1 MHRQD
6 IASNNSSDRKQGVVS
21 IIMPAHNSERTLSDA
36 VESVLR
42 QTYPDWELVIIDDA
56 SRDGTL
62 ALAHQLAASDP
73 RFRILPLQQNV
84 GVAEARNRGIEAAT
98 GQYLAFLDSDDLWLP
113 HKLQVQIDFMRSTGA
128 AFSFSRYTRIGV
140 DGTLGKP
147 IRIPRKVS
155 YEQLLRGNSIGC
167 LTVAIDRNQIPDV
180 SMPQIKHEDYVTW
193 LRILKRGHIAWGI
206 PEDLARYRV
215 ASASVSS
222 DKRRSAGWTWNI
234 YRRVE
239 GLSLL
244 KSAWCFLHYTARA
257 IYVRQFS

>member
-1 MHRQD
+1 MHIQD
-6 IASNNSSDRKQGVVS
+6 IANATNSGRTPGLVS
-21 IIMPAHNSERTLSDA
+21 VIMPAHNSERTLAEA
-36 VESVLR
+36 VDSVR
-42 QTYPDWELVIIDDA
+42 SQTYSNWELVIVDDA
-56 SRDGTL
+56 SRDHTL
-62 ALAHQLAASDP
+62 ALAHQLAGDDP
-73 RFRILPLQQNV
+73 RFRIVALEQNV
-84 GVAEARNRGIEAAT
+84 GVAEARNRGIKAAS

-113 HKLQVQIDFMRSTGA
+113 NKLQVQIDFMRSHGV
-128 AFSFSRYTRIGV
+128 AFSFAQYRRIGL
-140 DGTLGKP
+140 DGTVGNA
-147 IRIPRKVS
+147 IRIPRTVS

-167 LTVAIDRNQIPDV
+167 LTVVIDRNQVPEV

-193 LRILKRGHIAWGI
+193 LRILKQGHTAWGI

-215 ASASVSS
+215 ATASVSS